1 MGRADAV
8 LGKAAMGVTADWW
21 AYAVLFLAVAASWAG
36 VPMIGATAAAAAGA
50 AASQGTLALDDVV
63 IVATLAGEAGGLV
76 GYAIGSHWGRAL
88 LGRPGRHLAAR
99 QAVLEKGEHAYA
111 RWGRL
116 AVFFT
121 PAIVSGTARMARG
134 QFVVW
139 NLLASLAF
147 SVSVCASAYGVGR
160 LVSGH
165 AELRDVAILVT
176 GLVVGGAFVWVAHR
190 RRRRTRAQHE
200 APPSAAAAS

>member
-1 MGRADAV
+1 MGLIAN
-8 LGKAAMGVTADWW
+8 WW
-21 AYAVLFLAVAASWAG
+21 AYTLLFLAVAASWAG

-50 AASQGTLALDDVV
+50 AASQGTLELGDVIV
-63 IVATLAGEAGGLV
+63 VATLAGEAGGLV
-76 GYAIGSHWGRAL
+76 GYAIGSRWGRAL
-88 LGRPGRHLAAR
+88 LGRPGKHLSAR

-121 PAIVSGTARMARG
+121 PAIVSGTARMQRG

-147 SVSVCASAYGVGR
+147 SFSVCASSYGVGR

-165 AELRDVAILVT
+165 AETRDVGILLG
-176 GLVVGGAFVWVAHR
+176 GLVVGVGFTWVVHR
-190 RRRRTRAQHE
+190 RRRARARRA
-200 APPSAAAAS
+200 APPTEAAS